1 MKLIG
6 FLFGFCSMLIISTQ
20 AISLL
25 TSSEQW
31 NSADFLLISIAFS
44 FISTACFAANNVI
57 NK

>member
-6 FLFGFCSMLIISTQ
+6 FLFGFCSMLIVSAQ
-20 AISLL
+20 AVNLL
-25 TSSEQW
+25 TGVEQW
-31 NSADFLLISIAFS
+31 SSADFLLVSVAFS